1 MVFHRFSIA
10 YFLKITYAV
19 TSEQGIKQDLC
30 SYYFKIAK
38 KKSLQVNDYN

>member
-1 MVFHRFSIA
+1 MVFHSFSIT
-10 YFLKITYAV
+10 YFLKTTYAI

-38 KKSLQVNDYN
+38 KKSIQVDDYN